1 MKLILIRHAERCHDV
16 NEVEAPLTDNGRKKA
31 SETSAALR
39 DANVTPNIVL
49 SSKQEPSKETAR
61 LISPHVE
68 SVPTDLLSPGNEDPR
83 WSVLSAKLNHP
94 DGQIPDDAIV
104 AIVGHHPAIANL
116 LRSVTGHKNLRR
128 IGFGEAIVV
137 EGSEADMEC
146 GRGNV
151 VKVVG
156 ADDASE
162 SLRKKIELKM
172 TVCTFLAGFTIP
184 VLVEL
189 LKDPPADLLRVLSA
203 VAFACSLALLV
214 AAIFIFDLLLMPN
227 NFWGPINA
235 DMKPKRSRRQ
245 FSLDFRLNGALYAY
259 MVRTWSWF
267 FIGALIFVFAGV
279 LLLVVNGFTET
290 RLDRRGATIVL
301 LTGIIIAVGGTAI
314 LHRILR
320 PRLGIED

>member
-16 NEVEAPLTDNGRKKA
+16 NEVEAPLTDNGRQKA

-39 DANVTPNIVL
+39 DANVTPTIVL
-49 SSKQEPSKETAR
+49 SSPQRPSQETAR
-61 LISPHVE
+61 LIFPQAKRSAAR
-68 SVPTDLLSPGNEDPR
+68 LLDPR
-83 WSVLSAKLNHP
+83 IENPQWSELSAELKDP
-94 DGQIPDDAIV
+94 DVQICDV

-128 IGFGEAIVV
+128 LGFGEAIVV
-137 EGSEADMEC
+137 EGSEADMQG

-151 VKVVG
+151 VKVIG

-162 SLRKKIELKM
+162 LLRKKIELKM

-189 LKDPPADLLRVLSA
+189 LKDPPTELLKVLSA

-267 FIGALIFVFAGV
+267 FVGAMIFIFAGV
-279 LLLVVNGFTET
+279 LLLVVNGFTEM
-290 RLDRRGATIVL
+290 RLGRRGATIVL
-301 LTGIIIAVGGTAI
+301 LTGIIIAVLGATL

>member
-16 NEVEAPLTDNGRKKA
+16 NEVEAPLTDNGRQKA

-39 DANVTPNIVL
+39 DANVTPTIVL
-49 SSKQEPSKETAR
+49 SSPQRPSQETAR
-61 LISPHVE
+61 LIFPQAKRSAAR
-68 SVPTDLLSPGNEDPR
+68 LLDPR
-83 WSVLSAKLNHP
+83 IENPQWSELSAELKDP
-94 DGQIPDDAIV
+94 DVQICDV

-128 IGFGEAIVV
+128 LGFGEAIVV
-137 EGSEADMEC
+137 EGSEADMQG

-151 VKVVG
+151 VKVIG

-162 SLRKKIELKM
+162 LLRKKIELKM

-189 LKDPPADLLRVLSA
+189 LKDPPTELLKVLSA

-245 FSLDFRLNGALYAY
+245 FSLDFLLNGALYAY

-267 FIGALIFVFAGV
+267 FVGAMIFVFAGV
-279 LLLVVNGFTET
+279 LLLVLNGFTEM
-290 RLDRRGATIVL
+290 RLDRRAAMIGL
-301 LTGIIIAVGGTAI
+301 LTGIVIAVVGAAI

>member
-16 NEVEAPLTDNGRKKA
+16 NEVEAPLTDNGRQKA

-39 DANVTPNIVL
+39 DANVTPTIVL
-49 SSKQEPSKETAR
+49 SSPQRPSQETAR
-61 LISPHVE
+61 LIFPQAKRSAAR
-68 SVPTDLLSPGNEDPR
+68 LLDPR
-83 WSVLSAKLNHP
+83 IENPQWSELSAELKDP
-94 DGQIPDDAIV
+94 DVQICDV

-128 IGFGEAIVV
+128 LGFGEAIVV
-137 EGSEADMEC
+137 EGSEADMQG

-151 VKVVG
+151 VKVIG

-162 SLRKKIELKM
+162 LLRKKIELKM

-189 LKDPPADLLRVLSA
+189 LKDPPTELLKVLSA

-235 DMKPKRSRRQ
+235 DMKPKPSRRQ

-267 FIGALIFVFAGV
+267 FVGAMIFVFAGV
-279 LLLVVNGFTET
+279 LLLVVNGFTEMK
-290 RLDRRGATIVL
+290 LDRRAAMIGL
-301 LTGIIIAVGGTAI
+301 LTGIVIAVVGAAI

>member
-1 MKLILIRHAERCHDV
+1 MKLIVIRHAERCHDV
-16 NEVEAPLTDNGRKKA
+16 NEVEATLTENGRLKA

-39 DANVTPNIVL
+39 DANVTPNIVF
-49 SSKQEPSKETAR
+49 SSPQRPSQETAGLIFPQVELFPTR
-61 LISPHVE
+61 L
-68 SVPTDLLSPGNEDPR
+68 LNPGNENPQ
-83 WSVLSAKLNHP
+83 WSELSAKLKP
-94 DGQIPDDAIV
+94 LGGQIREV

-116 LRSVTGHKNLRR
+116 LRSVTGHKNIRR

-137 EGSEADMEC
+137 KGSEADMEC

-151 VKVVG
+151 VKVIG

-162 SLRKKIELKM
+162 LLRKKIELKM

-189 LKDPPADLLRVLSA
+189 LKDPPAELLRILST

-227 NFWGPINA
+227 NFWGPINE
-235 DMKPKRSRRQ
+235 DMRPKRSRRQ
-245 FSLDFRLNGALYAY
+245 FSLDFLLNGALYAY
-259 MVRTWSWF
+259 MVRTWKWF
-267 FIGALIFVFAGV
+267 FVGALIFVFAGV
-279 LLLVVNGFTET
+279 LLLVVNGFTEM
-290 RLDRRGATIVL
+290 RLGRRGATIVL
-301 LTGIIIAVGGTAI
+301 LTGIIIAVVGAAI

>member
-16 NEVEAPLTDNGRKKA
+16 NEVEAPLTDNGRQKA

-39 DANVTPNIVL
+39 DANVTPTIVL
-49 SSKQEPSKETAR
+49 SSPQRPSQETAR
-61 LISPHVE
+61 LIFPQAKRSAAR
-68 SVPTDLLSPGNEDPR
+68 LLDPR
-83 WSVLSAKLNHP
+83 IENPQWSELSAELKDP
-94 DGQIPDDAIV
+94 DVQVRDV

-128 IGFGEAIVV
+128 LGFGEAIVV
-137 EGSEADMEC
+137 EGSEADMQG

-151 VKVVG
+151 VKVIG

-162 SLRKKIELKM
+162 LLRKKIELKM

-189 LKDPPADLLRVLSA
+189 LKDPPTELLKVLSA

-235 DMKPKRSRRQ
+235 DMKPKPSRRQ

-267 FIGALIFVFAGV
+267 FVGAMIFLFAGV
-279 LLLVVNGFTET
+279 LLLVVNGFTEM
-290 RLDRRGATIVL
+290 RLDRRAAMIGL
-301 LTGIIIAVGGTAI
+301 LTGIVIAVVGAAI

>member
-1 MKLILIRHAERCHDV
+1 MKLILIRHAERCRDV
-16 NEVEAPLTDNGRKKA
+16 NEVEATLTDNGRKKA
-31 SETSAALR
+31 CETSAALR

-49 SSKQEPSKETAR
+49 SSPQRPSQDTAG
-61 LISPHVE
+61 LIFPQVE
-68 SVPTDLLSPGNEDPR
+68 LFATDLLTPGKENPQ
-83 WSVLSAKLNHP
+83 WSELSAELEP
-94 DGQIPDDAIV
+94 LGGQIRV
-104 AIVGHHPAIANL
+104 VGIVGHHPAIPNL

-146 GRGNV
+146 GRGNI
-151 VKVVG
+151 VKVIG

-162 SLRKKIELKM
+162 LLRKKIELKM

-189 LKDPPADLLRVLSA
+189 LKDPPTELLKVLSA

-227 NFWGPINA
+227 NFWGPINK
-235 DMKPKRSRRQ
+235 DMKPKRSRQQ
-245 FSLDFRLNGALYAY
+245 FSLDFLLNGALYAY

-267 FIGALIFVFAGV
+267 FVGAMIFIFAGV
-279 LLLVVNGFTET
+279 LLLVVNGFTEM
-290 RLDRRGATIVL
+290 RLDRRAATIGL
-301 LTGIIIAVGGTAI
+301 LTGIIIAVVGAAI